1 MEEYIVQGSLGL
13 ARGSMLRIEDG
24 RDILLYV
31 WEGEVWLTEERERQ
45 DRLLKAGQWHRLERQ
60 GAAIGYALERSV
72 VTLTAPEP
80 AQYAR
85 RILLV
90 EAGAEA
96 PVELYNAS
104 RERMRWLTQLG
115 ARLRRRWSGWFAPH
129 SRPTTASL

>member
-1 MEEYIVQGSLGL
+1 MEEFIVQGSLGL
-13 ARGSMLRIEDG
+13 TRGSMLRIEDG

-31 WEGEVWLTEERERQ
+31 WEGEIWLTEERERQ

-60 GAAIGYALERSV
+60 GAAIGYALERSM

-90 EAGAEA
+90 KAGSSA

-104 RERMRWLTQLG
+104 RERMHWLAGLA
-115 ARLRRRWSGWFAPH
+115 ARLRRRWVGLFAPH
-129 SRPTTASL
+129 SRPTTAAL